1 MYKSSRSQMF
11 FKIGVFKNFK
21 IFTGK
26 HLCWSLF
33 LLKLQAFRQPA
44 VVFCKKGVL
53 KNFANFTGKHLCW
66 SLFLILFQ
74 ASTLQLFKKRLQH
87 RGFPVK
93 FAKFLEHL
101 IWRTSAND
109 CFSITFL
116 QFCSECE
123 NIIFD
128 VVCWTSGRLWKIRQ
142 QSKRISTAE
151 SGLSRV
157 ESATLLLSLSVVN
170 SFLGVFVRV

>member
-1 MYKSSRSQMF
+1 MLNAPLYFKMYKSSRSQMF

-33 LLKLQAFRQPA
+33 L
-44 VVFCKKGVL
+44 
-53 KNFANFTGKHLCW
+53 
-66 SLFLILFQ
+66 IMFQ
-74 ASTLQLFKKRLQH
+74 ASTLQVFKKRLQH

-101 IWRTSAND
+101 FWRTSAGD

-128 VVCWTSGRLWKIRQ
+128 VVCWTSGRLWKIRRQ
-142 QSKRISTAE
+142 WKRAMEKHRKIAHVRSCFSK
-151 SGLSRV
+151 
-157 ESATLLLSLSVVN
+157 
-170 SFLGVFVRV
+170 

>member
-1 MYKSSRSQMF
+1 MF

-33 LLKLQAFRQPA
+33 LLRFQAFRQPA
-44 VVFCKKGVL
+44 EVFCKKGVL
-53 KNFANFTGKHLCW
+53 KNFANFTEKHLCW
-66 SLFLILFQ
+66 SLFLIMFK

-101 IWRTSAND
+101 FWRTSAGD

-116 QFCSECE
+116 QYCSECE
-123 NIIFD
+123 DIIFD
-128 VVCWTSGRLWKIRQ
+128 VVCWTSGRLWKIRRQ
-142 QSKRISTAE
+142 WKRAMKKHREIAHVCSCFSKWVFLKISQYLQE
-151 SGLSRV
+151 HSCV
-157 ESATLLLSLSVVN
+157 EV
-170 SFLGVFVRV
+170 SFY